1 MRRDEALRQLR
12 QNRERLAALGVVHA
26 YLFGSVARDTAA
38 PESDIDVVVDAE
50 GGEPLGLFRLAR
62 VADELERI
70 LERPIDVISK
80 AGLVHT
86 VGLQRRVTPD
96 LVNAF

>member
-1 MRRDEALRQLR
+1 MRRDEALRRLR

-38 PESDIDVVVDAE
+38 PDSDIDVVVDAE
-50 GGEPLGLFRLAR
+50 DGQPLGLFRLAR
-62 VADELERI
+62 VTDELERI
-70 LERPIDVISK
+70 LECPVDVISK
-80 AGLVHT
+80 AGFLHT
-86 VGLQRRVTPD
+86 VGLRRRVTPD